1 MANPASASPNQRIV
15 KPANRNPK
23 IAVIKEPMPVQ
34 VELVTAL
41 ERRLLNFLIP
51 NRELLKDGETP

>member
-1 MANPASASPNQRIV
+1 M
-15 KPANRNPK
+15 
-23 IAVIKEPMPVQ
+23 AVIKEPMPVQ
-34 VELVTAL
+34 VELLTAL